1 MIGKQAFLS
10 VMMIIGFNMNAA
22 GPATCET
29 YPSRPITMVLPFAAG
44 GPTDTLM
51 RIIGAR
57 MQVLLGQPVII
68 ENVSGAAGTISL
80 GRVARAAP
88 DGYTISVGPMNSHVL
103 TGAIY
108 RLPFDLLND
117 FEPVALLA
125 NNPSVIVSKKDVP
138 ARDLKELIAWVKAN
152 RDKVLVGTSGV
163 GAATHL
169 GGILFENLTDTR
181 VQFVPFR
188 GAGPAMQALVA
199 GQIDLVFDQLSNSL
213 PQLQAGT
220 IKSYAVMA
228 ETRAIAAPDIPTVDE
243 AGLTKLY
250 LPVWNG
256 MWAPKGTPKDII
268 RKLNKAVVESLADTT
283 VRQRLA
289 DIGQQIYPR
298 EQQSPEALG
307 AYHKAEI
314 EKWWPIVKAAGIR
327 QTEPHRQVPKR
338 KYIYV
343 HVRQGSYRWRWS
355 GRPSGG
361 SQSGSSR
368 RSGGCIRGRARAQH
382 GVPRVHI
389 SSADAGHAVRPRRS
403 KTAHRARPDCAEI
416 PIPRSTRRA
425 NCTIRF

>member
-1 MIGKQAFLS
+1 MIGKYAFLS
-10 VMMIIGFNMNAA
+10 VMMVIGLSMHAA
-22 GPATCET
+22 EPATCET

-44 GPTDTLM
+44 GPTDTLA

-57 MQVLLGQPVII
+57 MQVSLGQPVII
-68 ENVSGAAGTISL
+68 ENMSGAAGTISL

-108 RLPFDLLND
+108 KLPFDLLND

-125 NNPSVIVSKKDVP
+125 NNPSVIVSRKDVP
-138 ARDLKELIAWVKAN
+138 AKDLKGLIAWVKAN

-188 GAGPAMQALVA
+188 GAGPSMQALVA

-213 PQLQAGT
+213 PQMQAGS
-220 IKSYAVMA
+220 IRSYAVMA
-228 ETRAIAAPDIPTVDE
+228 EARAMAAPDIPTVDE
-243 AGLTKLY
+243 AGLPKFY

-256 MWAPKGTPKDII
+256 MWAPKGTPKDIVS
-268 RKLNKAVVESLADTT
+268 KLNKAVVESLADIA

-289 DIGQQIYPR
+289 DIGQQIYPP
-298 EQQSPEALG
+298 EQQTPEALG

-314 EKWWPIVKAAGIR
+314 EKWWPIVKAAGIK
-327 QTEPHRQVPKR
+327 V
-338 KYIYV
+338 
-343 HVRQGSYRWRWS
+343 
-355 GRPSGG
+355 
-361 SQSGSSR
+361 
-368 RSGGCIRGRARAQH
+368 
-382 GVPRVHI
+382 
-389 SSADAGHAVRPRRS
+389 D
-403 KTAHRARPDCAEI
+403 
-416 PIPRSTRRA
+416 
-425 NCTIRF
+425 

>member
-10 VMMIIGFNMNAA
+10 VMMIIVFNMNAS

-243 AGLTKLY
+243 AGLPKLY

-307 AYHKAEI
+307 AYQKAEI
-314 EKWWPIVKAAGIR
+314 EKWWPIVKAAGI
-327 QTEPHRQVPKR
+327 K
-338 KYIYV
+338 
-343 HVRQGSYRWRWS
+343 
-355 GRPSGG
+355 
-361 SQSGSSR
+361 
-368 RSGGCIRGRARAQH
+368 
-382 GVPRVHI
+382 
-389 SSADAGHAVRPRRS
+389 AD
-403 KTAHRARPDCAEI
+403 
-416 PIPRSTRRA
+416 
-425 NCTIRF
+425 

>member
-1 MIGKQAFLS
+1 MIGKQVFLS

-44 GPTDTLM
+44 GPTDTLA
-51 RIIGAR
+51 RIIAAR
-57 MQVLLGQPVII
+57 MQVSLGQPVII

-108 RLPFDLLND
+108 KLPFDLLDD
-117 FEPVALLA
+117 FEPIALLA
-125 NNPSVIVSKKDVP
+125 NNPSVIVSRKDVP
-138 ARDLKELIAWVKAN
+138 AKDLKELIAWVKAN

-188 GAGPAMQALVA
+188 GAGPSMQALVA
-199 GQIDLVFDQLSNSL
+199 RQIDLVFDQLSNSL

-243 AGLTKLY
+243 AGLPKLY

-256 MWAPKGTPKDII
+256 MWAPKGTPKDIVS
-268 RKLNKAVVESLADTT
+268 KLNKAVVESLADTV

-298 EQQSPEALG
+298 EQQTPEALG

-314 EKWWPIVKAAGIR
+314 EKWWPIVKAAGI
-327 QTEPHRQVPKR
+327 K
-338 KYIYV
+338 
-343 HVRQGSYRWRWS
+343 
-355 GRPSGG
+355 
-361 SQSGSSR
+361 
-368 RSGGCIRGRARAQH
+368 
-382 GVPRVHI
+382 
-389 SSADAGHAVRPRRS
+389 AD
-403 KTAHRARPDCAEI
+403 
-416 PIPRSTRRA
+416 
-425 NCTIRF
+425 

>member
-1 MIGKQAFLS
+1 
-10 VMMIIGFNMNAA
+10 
-22 GPATCET
+22 
-29 YPSRPITMVLPFAAG
+29 
-44 GPTDTLM
+44 
-51 RIIGAR
+51 
-57 MQVLLGQPVII
+57 
-68 ENVSGAAGTISL
+68 VSGAAGTISL

-314 EKWWPIVKAAGIR
+314 EKWWPIVKAAGI
-327 QTEPHRQVPKR
+327 K
-338 KYIYV
+338 
-343 HVRQGSYRWRWS
+343 
-355 GRPSGG
+355 
-361 SQSGSSR
+361 
-368 RSGGCIRGRARAQH
+368 
-382 GVPRVHI
+382 
-389 SSADAGHAVRPRRS
+389 AD
-403 KTAHRARPDCAEI
+403 
-416 PIPRSTRRA
+416 
-425 NCTIRF
+425 

>member
-243 AGLTKLY
+243 VGLTKLY

-314 EKWWPIVKAAGIR
+314 EKWWPIVKAAGI
-327 QTEPHRQVPKR
+327 K
-338 KYIYV
+338 
-343 HVRQGSYRWRWS
+343 
-355 GRPSGG
+355 
-361 SQSGSSR
+361 
-368 RSGGCIRGRARAQH
+368 
-382 GVPRVHI
+382 
-389 SSADAGHAVRPRRS
+389 AD
-403 KTAHRARPDCAEI
+403 
-416 PIPRSTRRA
+416 
-425 NCTIRF
+425 

>member
-57 MQVLLGQPVII
+57 MPVLLGQPVII

-213 PQLQAGT
+213 PQLQART
-220 IKSYAVMA
+220 IRSYAVMA
-228 ETRAIAAPDIPTVDE
+228 QTRAMAAPDIPTVDE
-243 AGLTKLY
+243 AGLPKFY

-314 EKWWPIVKAAGIR
+314 EKWWPIVKAAGI
-327 QTEPHRQVPKR
+327 K
-338 KYIYV
+338 
-343 HVRQGSYRWRWS
+343 
-355 GRPSGG
+355 
-361 SQSGSSR
+361 
-368 RSGGCIRGRARAQH
+368 
-382 GVPRVHI
+382 
-389 SSADAGHAVRPRRS
+389 AD
-403 KTAHRARPDCAEI
+403 
-416 PIPRSTRRA
+416 
-425 NCTIRF
+425 

>member
-243 AGLTKLY
+243 VGLTKLY

-298 EQQSPEALG
+298 EQQTPEALG

-314 EKWWPIVKAAGIR
+314 EKWWPIVKAAGI
-327 QTEPHRQVPKR
+327 K
-338 KYIYV
+338 
-343 HVRQGSYRWRWS
+343 
-355 GRPSGG
+355 
-361 SQSGSSR
+361 
-368 RSGGCIRGRARAQH
+368 
-382 GVPRVHI
+382 
-389 SSADAGHAVRPRRS
+389 AD
-403 KTAHRARPDCAEI
+403 
-416 PIPRSTRRA
+416 
-425 NCTIRF
+425 

>member
-188 GAGPAMQALVA
+188 GTGPAMQALVA

-314 EKWWPIVKAAGIR
+314 EKWWPIVKAAGI
-327 QTEPHRQVPKR
+327 K
-338 KYIYV
+338 
-343 HVRQGSYRWRWS
+343 
-355 GRPSGG
+355 
-361 SQSGSSR
+361 
-368 RSGGCIRGRARAQH
+368 
-382 GVPRVHI
+382 
-389 SSADAGHAVRPRRS
+389 AD
-403 KTAHRARPDCAEI
+403 
-416 PIPRSTRRA
+416 
-425 NCTIRF
+425 

>member
-68 ENVSGAAGTISL
+68 ENASGAAGTISL

-268 RKLNKAVVESLADTT
+268 RKLNKAGGESLADTT

-298 EQQSPEALG
+298 EQQTPEALG

-314 EKWWPIVKAAGIR
+314 EKWWPIVKAAGI
-327 QTEPHRQVPKR
+327 K
-338 KYIYV
+338 
-343 HVRQGSYRWRWS
+343 
-355 GRPSGG
+355 
-361 SQSGSSR
+361 
-368 RSGGCIRGRARAQH
+368 
-382 GVPRVHI
+382 
-389 SSADAGHAVRPRRS
+389 AD
-403 KTAHRARPDCAEI
+403 
-416 PIPRSTRRA
+416 
-425 NCTIRF
+425 

>member
-57 MQVLLGQPVII
+57 MPVLLGQPVII

-268 RKLNKAVVESLADTT
+268 RKLNKAVVESLADPT

-298 EQQSPEALG
+298 EQQTPEALG

-314 EKWWPIVKAAGIR
+314 EKWWPIVKAAGI
-327 QTEPHRQVPKR
+327 K
-338 KYIYV
+338 
-343 HVRQGSYRWRWS
+343 
-355 GRPSGG
+355 
-361 SQSGSSR
+361 
-368 RSGGCIRGRARAQH
+368 
-382 GVPRVHI
+382 
-389 SSADAGHAVRPRRS
+389 AD
-403 KTAHRARPDCAEI
+403 
-416 PIPRSTRRA
+416 
-425 NCTIRF
+425 